1 MALIQPCSLIIAF
14 ARITKISG
22 EKSTKLWP
30 DKFVDGFWTYNCS
43 MRSKMTETSIVFL
56 IAHDDLEEFFPGSEL
71 VTIHG
76 KFLAI

>member
-1 MALIQPCSLIIAF
+1 
-14 ARITKISG
+14 
-22 EKSTKLWP
+22 
-30 DKFVDGFWTYNCS
+30 
-43 MRSKMTETSIVFL
+43 MTETSIVFL